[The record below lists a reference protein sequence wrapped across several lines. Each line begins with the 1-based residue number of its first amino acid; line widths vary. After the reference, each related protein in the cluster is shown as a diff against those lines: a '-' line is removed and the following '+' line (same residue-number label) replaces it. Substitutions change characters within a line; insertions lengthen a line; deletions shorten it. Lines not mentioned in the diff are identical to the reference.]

1 MTDFKP
7 EKFEYEQTDKDESN
21 GTKTHSKKWSLDT
34 EDIVALGGV
43 VVAILTAI
51 GMIIGLLPINN
62 YTYGLAGLAA
72 VTAGIAKFV
81 TKGDRKK

>member
-1 MTDFKP
+1 MTDYKP
-7 EKFEYEQTDKDESN
+7 EKFKYEQTKKEEPD
-21 GTKTHSKKWSLDT
+21 GTKTHTKRWSLDT

-43 VVAILTAI
+43 VVAIITVI

-62 YTYGLAGLAA
+62 YTYGLAGLSA

-81 TKGDRKK
+81 KKRDK